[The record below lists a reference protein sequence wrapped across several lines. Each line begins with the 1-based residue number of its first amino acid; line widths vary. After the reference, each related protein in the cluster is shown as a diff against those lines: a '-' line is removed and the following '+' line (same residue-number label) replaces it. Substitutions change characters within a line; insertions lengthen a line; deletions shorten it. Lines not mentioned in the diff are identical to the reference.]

1 MEVAFIVYSD
11 GSIFESDITT
21 GQILRQI
28 QNIQSYS
35 VSSTLID
42 TISNNG
48 DPLSSTS
55 SLFIQNKSSTKSSIL
70 SCFDVCLI
78 ISN

>member
-11 GSIFESDITT
+11 GTVFESDITT
-21 GQILRQI
+21 GQILRQV

-35 VSSTLID
+35 VSSSLVD

-55 SLFIQNKSSTKSSIL
+55 ALFIQNKTSTKSSII
-70 SCFDVCLI
+70 SCFEVSSI
-78 ISN
+78 N